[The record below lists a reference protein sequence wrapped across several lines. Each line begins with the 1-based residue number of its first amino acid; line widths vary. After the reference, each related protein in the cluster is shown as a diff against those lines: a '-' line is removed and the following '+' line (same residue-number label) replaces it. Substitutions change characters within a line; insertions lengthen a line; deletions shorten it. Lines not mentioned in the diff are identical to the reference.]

1 MLYHPLNTDSFRLLR
16 LHRDT
21 PSASLSGSLVEVPL
35 NAAPRYFAL
44 SYSWGTHAQEVPI
57 YIDGQVLLVAPS
69 QANAIRRLL
78 ELGNTKNGNSSKPS
92 YYFNTPIEYVWIDR
106 ICINQQDTEER
117 SSQVQF
123 MRAIYSQAVRTLI
136 WLGHEADLCF
146 GAWKLVDQ
154 IYDVFKRE
162 NPAAKYLAD
171 IPLNTYSNARHRRSG
186 LPAWDHAVWGHLER
200 LFQLPWFTRV
210 WVIQEVVLSH
220 GDPVILH
227 GENHE
232 YPWSRLGWAASW
244 LRRNG
249 YLRLERVPNRMQ
261 MVDTISNIRRS
272 PTRWSLGALLVA
284 TSTKCHATDQRDK
297 VYGLLGI
304 AAESEAAP
312 GSSRSGLPEAL
323 RPDYSLGVH
332 QVYARVASFLL
343 AEYKTLSALTR
354 AGDIDSD
361 VMQAQRKYSIKHLPS
376 WVPNWSDFA
385 VVERDISKSLSW
397 LDIPSAAE
405 TNVVAAL
412 GFPAHYRASTQL
424 EAKFQLSQDL
434 SKLRVGGL
442 AADTIVAVF
451 HLYGVSSSFD
461 TDAEAAFTS
470 RLLCA
475 WETAAPFLPHVGVSE
490 WICSFIKATTA
501 DQYLLWGQ
509 KPEQLLRD
517 GAAFL
522 LQALSGSGHLASS
535 GTGVLTNLLAKMAM
549 GGNSD
554 LYVAL
559 ARNFCLNRTFAVTS
573 HGRLGI
579 APAGTREGDEIAV
592 IFGGEVPYVLRRLD
606 GDTSY
611 HFIGESYVYG
621 LMGGEIIAT
630 WKRGELTEEVFELW

>member
-78 ELGNTKNGNSSKPS
+78 ELWNTKNGNSSTPS

-146 GAWKLVDQ
+146 DAWKLVDQ
-154 IYDVFKRE
+154 IYDVLKRE

-232 YPWSRLGWAASW
+232 YPWSRLGWASSW
-244 LRRNG
+244 PRRNG

-284 TSTKCHATDQRDK
+284 TSIKCHATDQRDK
-297 VYGLLGI
+297 VYGLL
-304 AAESEAAP
+304 
-312 GSSRSGLPEAL
+312 
-323 RPDYSLGVH
+323 
-332 QVYARVASFLL
+332 VYARVASFLL
-343 AEYKTLSALTR
+343 AEYKTLS

-385 VVERDISKSLSW
+385 VVERDVSKSLSW

-405 TNVVAAL
+405 TNVSGLGVSGAL
-412 GFPAHYRASTQL
+412 SCL
-424 EAKFQLSQDL
+424 DS
-434 SKLRVGGL
+434 VGGQIPAIPRSL
-442 AADTIVAVF
+442 EVEN
-451 HLYGVSSSFD
+451 
-461 TDAEAAFTS
+461 AEATFTS

-475 WETAAPFLPHVGVSE
+475 CETAARFLPHVGASE

-522 LQALSGSGHLASS
+522 LQVLSGSGHLASS
-535 GTGVLTNLLAKMAM
+535 GTGALTNLLAKMAM

-573 HGRLGI
+573 HRRLGI

-592 IFGGEVPYVLRRLD
+592 ISGGEVPYVLRRLD

-611 HFIGESYVYG
+611 HFIGESYVHG

-630 WKRGELTEEVFELW
+630 WERGELTEEVFELW